1 MRPRAAAWLGGA
13 LGVLLGLAGC
23 AAPGPGAG
31 RPSLHTLPLASRVA
45 GSFALGERRVY
56 LPPGDWRLL
65 ASRETTLTF
74 IADPLEPGPSLGA
87 VYVGEFT
94 AGRLSRGVKAVA
106 SLYSEPGIQWN
117 DEPCRGDDGLFRL
130 DRRRS
135 FRNQSCLEIRSRPP
149 ALADLSGPR
158 APAAVLAVTFTRY
171 DTTAQLVVRYEFNPE
186 AFGFPDASTA
196 AWAPGQVRRD
206 PRKAAFIEAL
216 KTWAT
221 AALPWFEYGYDGA
234 VVPTTPFPPPPRP
247 ERATPA
253 AGA

>member
-1 MRPRAAAWLGGA
+1 MHRTVAVGLGGA

-23 AAPGPGAG
+23 TAPGPGAG
-31 RPSLHTLPLASRVA
+31 RPSLHTLPLASRIS

-74 IADPLEPGPSLGA
+74 IADALEPGPSLGA

-106 SLYSEPGIQWN
+106 SLYGEPGIQWN
-117 DEPCRGDDGLFRL
+117 DEPCRGDDGLFKL

-135 FRNQSCLEIRSRPP
+135 FRNQSCLEIRSRAP
-149 ALADLSGPR
+149 ALTELSGPR

-171 DTTAQLVVRYEFNPE
+171 DTTALLVARYEFNPE
-186 AFGFPDASTA
+186 AFGFPDAAGA
-196 AWAPGQVRRD
+196 AWTPGQVRRD
-206 PRKAAFIEAL
+206 PRKAAFVEAL
-216 KTWAT
+216 TAWAT

-234 VVPTTPFPPPPRP
+234 AVPTTPFPPPPRP
-247 ERATPA
+247 GRAPAA